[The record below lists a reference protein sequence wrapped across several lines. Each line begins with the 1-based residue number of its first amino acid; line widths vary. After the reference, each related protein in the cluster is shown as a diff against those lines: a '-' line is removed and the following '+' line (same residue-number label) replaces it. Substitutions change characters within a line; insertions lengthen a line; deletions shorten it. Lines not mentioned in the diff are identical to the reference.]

1 MLENE
6 INSGNFFIEE
16 TKNLLKLPI
25 KHDNI
30 KYLLKI
36 IPSKDNISLI
46 FKLEKEKIQ
55 TYYYY
60 AKYDLDDFKH
70 LNKKFAQ
77 ETSIKGIYHKV
88 KRMD

>member
-60 AKYDLDDFKH
+60 TE
-70 LNKKFAQ
+70 N
-77 ETSIKGIYHKV
+77 IIIC
-88 KRMD
+88 